1 MNTHKGYRIFCTLI
15 CLTLALALTIGNV
28 KASGTQQ
35 AQTDFAAI
43 DAYVTEQMINLGIPG
58 MALGIVQDGQIAH
71 VQGFGV
77 ADSSGRAVTPQTP
90 FYIGSLTKSFTVL
103 AVMQLVEAGKID
115 LDAPVQKYL
124 PWFEL
129 ADKEASAKITVRNLL
144 NHTTGFLQ
152 KDGDR
157 GLGLLGQQGSEEV
170 VRGLVTLKLSQPVGT
185 TFHYSNLNY
194 TIAGLI
200 VEKVSGQSYGEY
212 VAQHIFE
219 PLDMRHSYAS
229 RILALAEG
237 LSDGHHY
244 IFRAFK
250 WESDRPL
257 AFLPGGELIASV
269 EDLTHYAIAQLN
281 DGRYGSTSILSPQGV
296 AELHAPAISM
306 GGNRHYAL
314 GWEVSTWEGKPIVSH
329 SGSDCCFHSI
339 AILMPDR
346 GSGVILLAN
355 ADGLELNNLIETIA
369 KGVADMLYDKSAAPV
384 SVPFSQRFFYLI
396 ILLTPFLQIIGIALS
411 WRYWRN
417 KGIYHIFLTVML
429 YGGVAIFWLFGLP
442 QMIGHTIL
450 GIRYAWP
457 EVAYASN
464 VGASLGIGWSV
475 IYTAMSLMMRRG
487 K

>member
-1 MNTHKGYRIFCTLI
+1 MNTHKSYRILSTLA
-15 CLTLALALTIGNV
+15 CLAMMLALAFGSV
-28 KASGTQQ
+28 SASPTLQ
-35 AQTDFAAI
+35 AETDFAAM
-43 DAYVTEQMINLGIPG
+43 DAYVTEQMNNLGIPG
-58 MALGIVQDGQIAH
+58 MALGIVQGDQIVH
-71 VQGFGV
+71 LQGFGV

-90 FYIGSLTKSFTVL
+90 FYIGSVTKSFTAL
-103 AVMQLVEAGKID
+103 SVMQLVEAGKID
-115 LDAPVQKYL
+115 LDAPVQTYL

-144 NHTTGFLQ
+144 NHTTGFLE

-157 GLGLLGQQGSEEV
+157 GLGLMSQQGSEEV

-200 VEKVSGQSYGEY
+200 VEKVSGQSYGDY
-212 VAQHIFE
+212 VTKHIFE

-237 LSDGHHY
+237 LSEGHHY
-244 IFRAFK
+244 ISHAFK
-250 WESDRPL
+250 WESDRPPS
-257 AFLPGGELIASV
+257 FLPSGGLIASV

-281 DGRYGSTSILSPQGV
+281 DGRYGSTSILSPQGT
-296 AELHAPAISM
+296 AELHTPAIST
-306 GGNRHYAL
+306 GGDRHYAL
-314 GWEVSTWEGKPIVSH
+314 GWAVSTWDGIPIVSH
-329 SGSDCCFHSI
+329 SGNNCCFHSF

-355 ADGLELNNLIETIA
+355 ADGLELTNLVETIA
-369 KGVADMLYDKSAAPV
+369 KGVFGMLYDKPAAPV
-384 SVPFSQRFFYLI
+384 SVLFGQRFLYWI
-396 ILLTPFLQIIGIALS
+396 ILLTPFLQIIGIVFS

-417 KGIYHIFLTVML
+417 KGMCHIFLTVML
-429 YGGVAIFWLFGLP
+429 YGGIAIFWLFGLP

-450 GIRYAWP
+450 GIRFGWP
-457 EVAYASN
+457 EIAYASI
-464 VGASLGIGWSV
+464 VGAALGIGWSV
-475 IYTAMSLMMRRG
+475 IYTGMNLSRRRA